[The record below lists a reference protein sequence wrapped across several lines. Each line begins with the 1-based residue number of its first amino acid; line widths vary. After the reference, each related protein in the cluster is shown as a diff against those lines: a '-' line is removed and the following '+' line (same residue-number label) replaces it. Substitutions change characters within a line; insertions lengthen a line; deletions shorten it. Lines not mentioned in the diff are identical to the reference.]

1 MNFVYCADED
11 NWDNND
17 GDNYLIIVNDANLR
31 KPIPQELKEK
41 FDEEA
46 NKIWA
51 DKYGAALF
59 FTVPEKL
66 KVLLRGLTTTTICWK
81 TSTSAVRTNLV
92 DLYLLWH
99 RRLESPEPST

>member
-1 MNFVYCADED
+1 MNFVFCADND
-11 NWDNND
+11 KWDNNN
-17 GDNYLIIVNDANLR
+17 GDNYLIIVNDANLN
-31 KPIPQELKEK
+31 KPVPQELVEK

-66 KVLLRGLTTTTICWK
+66 KVLLRCYL
-81 TSTSAVRTNLV
+81 AVPL
-92 DLYLLWH
+92 
-99 RRLESPEPST
+99 

>member
-1 MNFVYCADED
+1 MVPFVVAIIDAA
-11 NWDNND
+11 NHQHDNNN
-17 GDNYLIIVNDANLR
+17 GDNYLIIVNDANLN
-31 KPIPQELKEK
+31 KPVPQELVEK

-66 KVLLRGLTTTTICWK
+66 KVLLRCYL
-81 TSTSAVRTNLV
+81 AVPL
-92 DLYLLWH
+92 
-99 RRLESPEPST
+99 